1 MSADGTISALSK
13 GDATVTVTTYNGK
26 TADCLVHVVDAPR
39 SVTLATPDG
48 RSTYGVSEKV
58 QLKWELDGCEG
69 RVKFATSNSRIAI
82 VSAAGLV
89 TFKKTGKVTIKV
101 TAYNGVTASLA
112 LTGKTAPKSI
122 SLGAMRTQLGLGETA
137 QLKASFPSGSTGS
150 YTFTSSAPEI
160 ISVDGVTATALKAGS
175 ATLTVAAYNGKK
187 ASRTVAVLPA
197 PGIRFTEPERCD
209 HR

>member
-1 MSADGTISALSK
+1 MGADGTISALSK

-39 SVTLATPDG
+39 SITLATPDG
-48 RSTYGVSEKV
+48 RSTYGVKEKV

-69 RVKFATSNSRIAI
+69 RVKFAAGDSRIAT
-82 VSAAGLV
+82 VSASTGLV

-137 QLKASFPSGSTGS
+137 QLKASFPQ
-150 YTFTSSAPEI
+150 
-160 ISVDGVTATALKAGS
+160 
-175 ATLTVAAYNGKK
+175 
-187 ASRTVAVLPA
+187 RQ
-197 PGIRFTEPERCD
+197 
-209 HR
+209 HRKLYLYQQRSPRSFP